1 MATKKLVVERVR
13 KNSQRKKEIGARLL
27 RLRKA
32 KFKNAEQAFEALSA
46 SGFQRGLDSYKA
58 YEKGAREIP
67 ADEARLALEVFQ
79 SPEGSFD
86 WLFLGDEE
94 PEWGGQAQRIAA
106 RPSLVMLPRLTAREA
121 AMIPLAFETVKEQA
135 KKENR
140 LQPVASRPGHE
151 IGPKSFLMPI
161 EDDSM
166 VPTFPYEERRFL
178 PGDDV
183 LIDPDVRPKPGDFVC
198 AHVKSQSTA
207 IFRKWQESDSRFD
220 PEKHFVL
227 KPLNS
232 NYSTETVNPKTNP
245 GRVIGCMIQH
255 ISYRR

>member
-1 MATKKLVVERVR
+1 MTTKKLVVERTK
-13 KNSQRKKEIGARLL
+13 KNSERRKKIGARLFQ
-27 RLRKA
+27 LRKA
-32 KFKNAEQAFEALSA
+32 KFNNTDLAFEALRSA
-46 SGFQRGLDSYKA
+46 GFQRGVDSYRA
-58 YEKGAREIP
+58 YEKGTREIP
-67 ADEARLALEVFQ
+67 ADEARLALGVFE

-94 PEWGGQAQRIAA
+94 PEWGSRPQHTAA
-106 RPSLVMLPRLTAREA
+106 RPRLLMLPRLTAREA
-121 AMIPLAFETVKEQA
+121 VMIPSAFETVKEQA

-140 LQPVASRPGHE
+140 LQPVASKPGHE
-151 IGPKSFLMPI
+151 IGPNSFLMPI

-166 VPTFPYEERRFL
+166 VPSFPYEERRFL

-198 AHVKSQSTA
+198 AQVKSEDTA
-207 IFRKWQESDSRFD
+207 IFRKWQESDSRLD
-220 PEKHFVL
+220 PEKNFIL
-227 KPLNS
+227 KPLNGS
-232 NYSTETVNPKTNP
+232 YRTESVNPKTNP